1 MQMLKQWNAL
11 KQMDTASSSLSV
23 SKKMTSP
30 HMVAVIDLSLE
41 SDSWLSVGN
50 RKEKYTEER
59 KRTVIFSIVK
69 KTWPRK

>member
-41 SDSWLSVGN
+41 SDSSLSVGN